1 MGKLKKYQKLIKE
14 IIKKY
19 SDYQEPNCEEFEVQM
34 TFDDEHGHYYL
45 MYVGWEDM
53 KRIHTCLLHLDLKG
67 EKIWIQKDFVEQGVA
82 TDLMEAGVPKENIV
96 LAFQAPY
103 KRQFTGFAVA

>member
-1 MGKLKKYQKLIKE
+1 M
-14 IIKKY
+14 
-19 SDYQEPNCEEFEVQM
+19 
-34 TFDDEHGHYYL
+34 
-45 MYVGWEDM
+45 
-53 KRIHTCLLHLDLKG
+53 DLKG